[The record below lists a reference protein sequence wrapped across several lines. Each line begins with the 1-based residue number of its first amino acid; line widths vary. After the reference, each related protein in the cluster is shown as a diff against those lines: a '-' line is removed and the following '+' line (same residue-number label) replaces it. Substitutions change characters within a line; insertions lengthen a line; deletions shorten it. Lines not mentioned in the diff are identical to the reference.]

1 MYAVF
6 QMAGFQYRVDEGEV
20 IRVPSMTTNP
30 GGKVEIKDVLLIND
44 GATSKIGTPFV
55 PGALVEVEVVE
66 HAKADKVMSFKY
78 RRRTKYR
85 KTHGHRQPYTAIRIN
100 KIVSPKN

>member
-30 GGKVEIKDVLLIND
+30 GSRD
-44 GATSKIGTPFV
+44 
-55 PGALVEVEVVE
+55 
-66 HAKADKVMSFKY
+66 
-78 RRRTKYR
+78 
-85 KTHGHRQPYTAIRIN
+85 HGHRQPYTAIRIN
-100 KIVSPKN
+100 KIVSPKI